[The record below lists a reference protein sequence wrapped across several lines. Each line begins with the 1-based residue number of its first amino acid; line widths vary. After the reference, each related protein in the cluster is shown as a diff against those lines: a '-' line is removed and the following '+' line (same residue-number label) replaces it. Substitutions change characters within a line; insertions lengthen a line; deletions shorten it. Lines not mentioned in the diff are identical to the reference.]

1 VAGSLLTAGVLVVAL
16 APSAGVALA
25 GLVVA
30 GAGTSVLAP
39 VLYSAVGARAAP
51 GRQGAA
57 LSKVTALGYVG
68 FVAGPPLVGIVSAA
82 SSLPVALGALALLST
97 GIAVGGPLVL
107 AKPGA
112 RL

>member
-1 VAGSLLTAGVLVVAL
+1 
-16 APSAGVALA
+16 
-25 GLVVA
+25 
-30 GAGTSVLAP
+30 
-39 VLYSAVGARAAP
+39 
-51 GRQGAA
+51 
-57 LSKVTALGYVG
+57 
-68 FVAGPPLVGIVSAA
+68 VGIVSAA